1 MSCEHER
8 RKSCEIF
15 KDSGFEDSGI
25 EYKTFDEGRITQ
37 ATLYGVSANLDSMLH
52 RTTDQLKYFTYT
64 GDKEEYAWDVL
75 VKIPTLPNSFVAKAK
90 AHPHDIE
97 IGAFNPDTGMDIA
110 HDRVMDKYHKA
121 FDKKFIDILSDAN
134 QLVARL
140 IHYAHKKGIDTTKVK
155 SIDTWLS
162 EFEQK

>member
-25 EYKTFDEGRITQ
+25 EYKTFDNGRITQ
-37 ATLYGVSANLDSMLH
+37 ATLYGVGTNLDSMLH

-64 GDKEEYAWDVL
+64 GDDYDCGGVF

-90 AHPHDIE
+90 AHPHDME
-97 IGAFNPDTGMDIA
+97 IGVFNPDTGMDIA

-121 FDKKFIDILSDAN
+121 FDKKFIDVLSDAN

-140 IHYAHKKGIDTTKVK
+140 IHYARKKGIDIHNVK
-155 SIDTWLS
+155 SIDTWLN

>member
-8 RKSCEIF
+8 RKSYENF
-15 KDSGFEDSGI
+15 DNNSFEDSGI
-25 EYKTFDEGRITQ
+25 EYKTFDNGRITQ
-37 ATLYGVSANLDSMLH
+37 ATLYGVGANLDSMLH

-64 GDKEEYAWDVL
+64 GDDYDCGGVI

-90 AHPHDIE
+90 AHPHDMEIE
-97 IGAFNPDTGMDIA
+97 VFNPDTGMDIA

-121 FDKKFIDILSDAN
+121 FDKKFINVLSDAN

-140 IHYAHKKGIDTTKVK
+140 IHYARKKGIDIHNVK